1 MQRAAQSLNVSPTI
15 MKAHLRY
22 LGVSKWPSRKRS
34 TLHRL
39 LRHAPDLQGH
49 PRRKVSTLR
58 LQGVCCLTS
67 ICSLCLLTR
76 SRTRPAS
83 CRAMSPSCKAI
94 HGALAVRPRGLFFCS
109 LCLSTRSVTRPASC
123 RAMPPSCK
131 AIQNALAVRP
141 RGLLFCCVAVRERS

>member
-49 PRRKVSTLR
+49 PRRKVSIPR

-67 ICSLCLLTR
+67 VCSLRLLKR
-76 SRTRPAS
+76 SVAAPCNLLCHVS
-83 CRAMSPSCKAI
+83 KLQGPSKARLQWVL
-94 HGALAVRPRGLFFCS
+94 GALFS
-109 LCLSTRSVTRPASC
+109 
-123 RAMPPSCK
+123 
-131 AIQNALAVRP
+131 
-141 RGLLFCCVAVRERS
+141 CCVAVRKCS

>member
-49 PRRKVSTLR
+49 PRRKVSIPR

-67 ICSLCLLTR
+67 VCSLRLLKR
-76 SRTRPAS
+76 SVARPAI
-83 CRAMSPSCKAI
+83 CCAMSPSCKAI
-94 HGALAVRPRGLFFCS
+94 QSALAVGPRGPFFLLCCRQEMLLNPTWHLCS
-109 LCLSTRSVTRPASC
+109 GRIVTC
-123 RAMPPSCK
+123 
-131 AIQNALAVRP
+131 
-141 RGLLFCCVAVRERS
+141 